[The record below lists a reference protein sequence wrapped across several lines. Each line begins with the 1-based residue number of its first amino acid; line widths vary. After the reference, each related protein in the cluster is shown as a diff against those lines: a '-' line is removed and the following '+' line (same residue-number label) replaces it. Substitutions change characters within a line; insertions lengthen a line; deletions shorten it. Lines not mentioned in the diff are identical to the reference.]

1 MALCSKEKARFG
13 TWRFIL
19 PPSPIKSPIL
29 RCERGAGRRQAL
41 KFDFINSWLMEL
53 NSDQQPTERDRK
65 GTSCPSPA
73 TTY

>member
-1 MALCSKEKARFG
+1 
-13 TWRFIL
+13 
-19 PPSPIKSPIL
+19 
-29 RCERGAGRRQAL
+29 L

>member
-1 MALCSKEKARFG
+1 
-13 TWRFIL
+13 
-19 PPSPIKSPIL
+19 
-29 RCERGAGRRQAL
+29 
-41 KFDFINSWLMEL
+41 MEL

>member
-1 MALCSKEKARFG
+1 VPANKRKEVRINAWSCERG
-13 TWRFIL
+13 AAW
-19 PPSPIKSPIL
+19 S
-29 RCERGAGRRQAL
+29 CERGAGRRQAL